1 MRSLMA
7 ELNYRGLK
15 KDVVG
20 KLGMTNDEITQV
32 SPQAFLPL
40 KLLKRESHARIIGR
54 LPFESAL
61 GMQRHSLNE
70 RATGVH
76 EESFLIVIKN
86 LLALALPEHVAFDDP
101 FSSLF
106 SLTSLESLGN
116 TRISETSRDLFS
128 SRSLELMSGEN
139 KQF

>member
-1 MRSLMA
+1 MA

-54 LPFESAL
+54 LPIESAL
-61 GMQRHSLNE
+61 GIQRHSLNE
-70 RATGVH
+70 EQLEFTKKV
-76 EESFLIVIKN
+76 
-86 LLALALPEHVAFDDP
+86 
-101 FSSLF
+101 FSSL
-106 SLTSLESLGN
+106 LK
-116 TRISETSRDLFS
+116 IY
-128 SRSLELMSGEN
+128 
-139 KQF
+139 